1 MMGIKPAGHASEV
14 LDSPSTDK
22 FTRRRDELSLGRVIP
37 AGRGMGR
44 SVGGPHAASPLD
56 PSYTDRLA
64 NFLRSLGQ
72 AAIVAGPGQLE
83 VDLSPTGPTPAEL
96 EIYLRVWRV
105 LYPDAE
111 VQLDGDD
118 AERRPVPA
126 A

>member
-1 MMGIKPAGHASEV
+1 MQ
-14 LDSPSTDK
+14 L
-22 FTRRRDELSLGRVIP
+22 RLS
-37 AGRGMGR
+37 
-44 SVGGPHAASPLD
+44 D

-83 VDLSPTGPTPAEL
+83 VDVSPTATTPAEL

-105 LYPDAE
+105 LYPDAA
-111 VQLDGDD
+111 VQLGGDD
-118 AERRPVPA
+118 GGNDDPVPA